1 MAEPHASTSPSAA
14 LPVLEVPMSAEA
26 ILERLGTMSR
36 RGRLDGFEANP
47 SQPRPGLFAASAL
60 GTPFDSVLIAR
71 ASHPGDTR
79 PDAAHMTTLA
89 FEIVMLHKMPMVFA
103 AILLVTVWPGVVLTD
118 MFIAD
123 WFPSLW
129 RLGIT
134 WYWYLPLTILSI
146 PFAWRVAMRRSRE
159 SARQYAM
166 ETIDS
171 IAKELGGTMRTA

>member
-1 MAEPHASTSPSAA
+1 
-14 LPVLEVPMSAEA
+14 MSAEA

-36 RGRLDGFEANP
+36 RGRLDGFEP
-47 SQPRPGLFAASAL
+47 RPKQPRPGLFAASAL
-60 GTPFDSVLIAR
+60 GTPFDSVVVAH
-71 ASHPGDTR
+71 ASHSAGTH
-79 PDAAHMTTLA
+79 PDAAPATTLA
-89 FEIVMLHKMPMVFA
+89 FEIVMLRKMPIVFA
-103 AILLVTVWPGVVLTD
+103 AILLFTVWPGVVLTD

-159 SARQYAM
+159 SARQYAI
-166 ETIDS
+166 ETIEA
-171 IAKELGGTMRTA
+171 IAKELGASPRGQ